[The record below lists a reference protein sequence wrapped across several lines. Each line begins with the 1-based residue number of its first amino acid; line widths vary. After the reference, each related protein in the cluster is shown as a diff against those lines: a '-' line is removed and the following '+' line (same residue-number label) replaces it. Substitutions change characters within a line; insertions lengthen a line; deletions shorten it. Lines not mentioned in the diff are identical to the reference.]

1 MRPFISH
8 TNSLLSN
15 SPKFIDHILQPIAQ
29 SYEYCIQDSSDLIRQ
44 LQQLTFPEDTI
55 LVTIDV
61 ESLFPS
67 ILQSEV
73 LDLPPYNE
81 LHAKWELV
89 QFDPAFVIHFI
100 QFTSTITILHSV
112 DSISN
117 NYIRGTAMGSAF
129 STNLANIFMPV
140 ILRSFLRM

>member
-1 MRPFISH
+1 MNTAS
-8 TNSLLSN
+8 
-15 SPKFIDHILQPIAQ
+15 
-29 SYEYCIQDSSDLIRQ
+29 DSSDLIHQ
-44 LQQLTFPEDTI
+44 LQLTFPEDTI

-61 ESLFPS
+61 ESLFLS

-89 QFDPAFVIHFI
+89 QFDPAFVIRFI

-117 NYIRGTAMGSAF
+117 NYVRGTAMGSAF

-140 ILRSFLRM
+140 ILRSFLRMQVLQPLLLKCLIQ